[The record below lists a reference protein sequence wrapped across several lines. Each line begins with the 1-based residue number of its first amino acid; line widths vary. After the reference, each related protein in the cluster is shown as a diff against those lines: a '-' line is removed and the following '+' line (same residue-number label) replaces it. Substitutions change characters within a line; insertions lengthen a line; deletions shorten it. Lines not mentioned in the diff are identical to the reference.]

1 MYSYRVEQAI
11 RAAAVLHKN
20 QVRKGEM
27 PYPYI
32 THLVSVAFIL
42 LDYTDDEDIVI
53 AGLLHDTIEDTDY
66 SLEEL
71 QEDFGGRVKD
81 IVAAVSEPRQ
91 KNGEKLHWA
100 DRKKAY
106 LKQLKEGPKE
116 ALLVSAADKS
126 HNLRTLVEA
135 YHQDHKRFVREFGG
149 SLTERLDQYQSLADL
164 FNKHLQ
170 GELLAEFNHVFA
182 EYKRFIYAVEQS
194 EKDL

>member
-32 THLVSVAFIL
+32 THLISVAFIL
-42 LDYTDDEDIVI
+42 LDYTDDEDVVV

-71 QEDFGGRVKD
+71 QEDFGGRIKD
-81 IVAAVSEPRQ
+81 IVAAVTEP
-91 KNGEKLHWA
+91 KTKDGKKIPWA
-100 DRKKAY
+100 DRKKVY
-106 LKQLKEGPKE
+106 LKQLKEGPDE

-126 HNLRTLVEA
+126 HNMRMVVET
-135 YHQDHKRFVREFGG
+135 YHENHRRFVREFGG
-149 SLTERLDQYQSLADL
+149 SLQERIDQYQDLADL
-164 FNKHLQ
+164 FNQRLDGGILH
-170 GELLAEFNHVFA
+170 EFNHVFA
-182 EYKRFIYAVEQS
+182 EYKRFIYAVEKS
-194 EKDL
+194 ENEI